1 MKNQM
6 RVLGTMLVAV
16 SLMLASCEKEELKTI
31 EETTELTTEETTELT
46 TEETTMEETNE
57 KNTKETVEG
66 TKHNEPIGQEFMVE
80 GELVFVKGK
89 FGVHMDGRCYILDH
103 NDRRRLCELVGKC
116 VRIKI
121 VRVGCNDKVY
131 KVVKISP
138 CCKGGHKD
146 EVKKDKIGKEVRLVG
161 HIHDMNGAIALFD
174 GKYFYELRGKDG
186 IQINRFVGKHVTVIL
201 VLVAVSPNVYEVHDI
216 VDHMD

>member
-1 MKNQM
+1 MKKQM

-16 SLMLASCEKEELKTI
+16 SLMLASCEKEELETI
-31 EETTELTTEETTELT
+31 EETTEVTIEETTDLT
-46 TEETTMEETNE
+46 TEETTMEETNG
-57 KNTKETVEG
+57 ETVEG
-66 TKHNEPIGQEFMVE
+66 TEHNEPIGQAFMVE
-80 GELVFVKGK
+80 GELVFVNGE
-89 FGVHMDGRCYILDH
+89 FGVHMDGRCYILDR
-103 NDRRRLCELVGKC
+103 NDRRRLRELVGKC

-121 VRVGCNDKVY
+121 VRVGCNDRVY

-146 EVKKDKIGKEVRLVG
+146 EVKKDRIGKELRLVG

-174 GKYFYELRGKDG
+174 GKDFYELRGRDG
-186 IQINRFVGKHVTVIL
+186 IHIDRFVGRHVTVII